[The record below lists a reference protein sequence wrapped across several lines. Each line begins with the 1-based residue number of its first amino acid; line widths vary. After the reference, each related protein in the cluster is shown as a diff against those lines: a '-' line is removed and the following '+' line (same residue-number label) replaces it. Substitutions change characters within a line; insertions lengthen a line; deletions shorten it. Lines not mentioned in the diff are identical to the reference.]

1 MKRMR
6 KVISR
11 DQKSLKQAIVLSIVA
26 FAILFQIAL
35 IVGHRGNS
43 KRKMELENHFK
54 SARNEVQS
62 REDMKF
68 NFETNS
74 DEQSI
79 EKSRTTLFVDLD
91 HMVDHNVNT
100 TKHSKSEKKPEEES
114 RHGERPFALTNVT
127 CDELMQGPLSIYK
140 DGSFLTNRTTRMVW
154 KKRSDG
160 SRELTLPCTC
170 HLKRYTANEA
180 GICLKNKNPFFVGDS
195 LTRYQFLSLAYFLEY
210 KKWPMRFQAGLQ
222 PCLDHIDENGNP
234 SCSKRGEPSVCAVG
248 DWEDFGGGW
257 NDYFQSM
264 GGGTDGGVFNGR
276 MESQS
281 VRSSNRNVSKV
292 DTMQY
297 VSSTEYG
304 EGRGRTK
311 LSVYTE
317 SGSTGME
324 PFHGFNFKGC
334 GYNATCTYTR
344 ERYNQNK
351 KRLKANH
358 FDWAYPNIMSG
369 FGPNGTDFHAQHQ
382 NTNYIFYN
390 RGIWGGIQIEKAK
403 IMMSAMYQ
411 MIGGDVGR
419 IVSNNRCF
427 FRSTTGS
434 SKSKRLDN
442 LESGPV
448 RNVVYNAGCE
458 YFDVAHVTAEFSKI
472 NKKNSEHKNIFWDG
486 SHYLPWVYEELNN
499 LLLNVLCNTNV
510 SLRNLTVPMIT

>member
-1 MKRMR
+1 MRRMR
-6 KVISR
+6 KVTNC
-11 DQKSLKQAIVLSIVA
+11 DQKSPKQTIVLSIVA
-26 FAILFQIAL
+26 FVILFQISF

-43 KRKMELENHFK
+43 KRKMELENQFD
-54 SARNEVQS
+54 SARNEKQS
-62 REDMKF
+62 HEDMKL

-79 EKSRTTLFVDLD
+79 EKSHLD
-91 HMVDHNVNT
+91 HMVDHNAKT
-100 TKHSKSEKKPEEES
+100 MKHSKSEKQSEQETG
-114 RHGERPFALTNVT
+114 HGERSFPLTNIT
-127 CDELMQGPLSIYK
+127 CDELMQGPSSIYK
-140 DGSFLTNRTTRMVW
+140 DGSFLTNRTTRIVW

-160 SRELTLPCTC
+160 SRELTLPYTC
-170 HLKRYTANEA
+170 HLKRYTADEA
-180 GICLKNKNPFFVGDS
+180 GICLKNKNLFFVGDS

-222 PCLDHIDENGNP
+222 PCLDHIDEDGNP
-234 SCSKRGEPSVCAVG
+234 SCSKTEEPSVCAVG
-248 DWEDFGGGW
+248 DWVDFGGW
-257 NDYFQSM
+257 NYFFQSI

-281 VRSSNRNVSKV
+281 VRSSNRNISKV

-304 EGRGRTK
+304 EGRGHTI

-324 PFHGFNFKGC
+324 PFHGFNFMGC
-334 GYNATCTYTR
+334 GYNATCTYTP

-351 KRLKANH
+351 KRLKAND

-403 IMMSAMYQ
+403 KMMSAIYQ
-411 MIGGDVGR
+411 MIGGDLGR
-419 IVSNNRCF
+419 KVSNNRCF

-442 LESGPV
+442 LEYGPV
-448 RNVVYNAGCE
+448 RNVVYNSGCE

-472 NKKNSEHKNIFWDG
+472 NKKNSEHRNIFWEG
-486 SHYLPWVYEELNN
+486 SHYVPWVYEELNN
-499 LLLNVLCNTNV
+499 LLLNVLCNTHV